1 MKHQNMPQD
10 KHDEFEKFVASRANM
25 TEEEQ
30 KLEAGLLIERIDSIN
45 TNKAYGKVQNRM
57 NIKALETRWIQN
69 LQKYAAI
76 LILPLFLAL
85 SYSIYLNFTPKK
97 QETVSYE
104 LTCPIGIR
112 TQAVLPDGTKVWL
125 NAKSSIKYQLPFV
138 QHERN
143 IKLSGEAFFEV
154 TKNQKSP
161 FIIESQNSF
170 VKVLGTKFNVR
181 SYPEDEEIAVA
192 LEEGSVDF
200 TATNS
205 ENKTIQ
211 SVLKPNEYLVYT
223 KADKSLSVTSENI
236 GKFISWRQ
244 NRMVLDETPIRDV
257 AVLLSRWYGVQVEV
271 VDQEILN
278 YKFTTTFENESLS
291 QVLELLEIS
300 SPVRIKYVPVK
311 SDSGTEG
318 NLSAKVYFY
327 KK

>member
-1 MKHQNMPQD
+1 MKHENTPQN
-10 KHDEFEKFVASRANM
+10 KHDEFEKFVASRGNM
-25 TEEEQ
+25 TVEEQ
-30 KLEAGLLIERIDSIN
+30 NLEAGLLIERLDTIN
-45 TNKAYGKVQNRM
+45 TDKAYIKVQNRM
-57 NIKALETRWIQN
+57 GIRVIHTKWIQN

-85 SYSIYLNFTPKK
+85 SYSIYLNFTHKK
-97 QETVSYE
+97 QESVGYE

-138 QHERN
+138 QNERN

-154 TKNQKSP
+154 TKNAKSP

-192 LEEGSVDF
+192 LQEGSVDF
-200 TATNS
+200 RTTNS

-211 SVLKPNEYLVYT
+211 SVLNPNEYLVYT
-223 KADKSLSVTSENI
+223 KAEKSLSVTNEDI
-236 GKFISWRQ
+236 DKFISWRQ

-311 SDSGTEG
+311 SDSGAEG

>member
-1 MKHQNMPQD
+1 MKHENTPPN
-10 KHDEFEKFVASRANM
+10 KHDEFEKFVASRGNM
-25 TEEEQ
+25 TVEEQ
-30 KLEAGLLIERIDSIN
+30 NLEAGLLIERIDSIN
-45 TNKAYGKVQNRM
+45 TNKAYVKVQNRM
-57 NIKALETRWIQN
+57 GVKVLEARWIQD
-69 LQKYAAI
+69 LKKYAAI

-85 SYSIYLNFTPKK
+85 SYSIYLNFAPKK

-138 QHERN
+138 QNERN

-154 TKNQKSP
+154 TKNQESP

-200 TATNS
+200 KTTNS

-244 NRMVLDETPIRDV
+244 NRLVLDETPIREV

-311 SDSGTEG
+311 SDSGAEG

>member
-1 MKHQNMPQD
+1 MKHENTPQN
-10 KHDEFEKFVASRANM
+10 KHEEFEKFVASRGKM
-25 TEEEQ
+25 TVEEQ
-30 KLEAGLLIERIDSIN
+30 NLEAGLLIERIDSIN
-45 TNKAYGKVQNRM
+45 TDRAFKKVHRLIDGRVVSISWTQQFR
-57 NIKALETRWIQN
+57 
-69 LQKYAAI
+69 KYAAI
-76 LILPLFLAL
+76 LIVPLFLAL
-85 SYSIYLNFTPKK
+85 SYSVYLNFSPAKNDSVT
-97 QETVSYE
+97 YE
-104 LTCPIGIR
+104 LTCPVGIR

-138 QHERN
+138 QKERN

-170 VKVLGTKFNVR
+170 VKVLGTKFNVK
-181 SYPEDEEIAVA
+181 SYPEDDEIAVA
-192 LEEGSVDF
+192 LQEGSVDF
-200 TATNS
+200 KTINS

-211 SVLKPNEYLVYT
+211 SILKPSEYLVYKKT
-223 KADKSLSVTSENI
+223 DKSLSVSNKNI
-236 GKFISWRQ
+236 ERFTSWRQ
-244 NRMVLDETPIRDV
+244 NRLTLDETPINEV
-257 AVLLSRWYGVQVEV
+257 AVLLERWYGIQVEI
-271 VDQEILN
+271 VDKELMN

-311 SDSGTEG
+311 SGSEADG

>member
-1 MKHQNMPQD
+1 M
-10 KHDEFEKFVASRANM
+10 HDEFEKFVASRGNM
-25 TEEEQ
+25 TVEEQ
-30 KLEAGLLIERIDSIN
+30 HLEAGLLIEHLDAINID
-45 TNKAYGKVQNRM
+45 KAYVKVQNRM
-57 NIKALETRWIQN
+57 DIKVLDSRWIQN
-69 LQKYAAI
+69 LRKYAAI

-85 SYSIYLNFTPKK
+85 SYSLYINFTPKK

-125 NAKSSIKYQLPFV
+125 NAMSSIKYQIPFV
-138 QHERN
+138 QNERN

-154 TKNQKSP
+154 TKNPESP

-181 SYPEDEEIAVA
+181 SYTEDEEIAVA
-192 LEEGSVDF
+192 LQEGSVDF
-200 TATNS
+200 KTTNS

-211 SVLKPNEYLVYT
+211 SILKPNEYLVYT
-223 KADKSLSVTSENI
+223 KADKSLTVTSENI

-257 AVLLSRWYGVQVEV
+257 AVLLSRWYGIQVEV

-311 SDSGTEG
+311 SDSGTKE

>member
-1 MKHQNMPQD
+1 MPD
-10 KHDEFEKFVASRANM
+10 NKHDEFEKFVVSRENM
-25 TEEEQ
+25 TEEDQ
-30 KLEAGLLIERIDSIN
+30 KLEAALLIDRINMIN
-45 TNKAYGKVQNRM
+45 TDYAYEKVQNQ
-57 NIKALETRWIQN
+57 ISVKVLDSSWILN
-69 LQKYAAI
+69 LRKYAAI

-85 SYSIYLNFTPKK
+85 SYSLYLNFIPKN
-97 QETVSYE
+97 QDTVSYE

-112 TQAVLPDGTKVWL
+112 TQAILPDGTKVWL
-125 NAKSSIKYQLPFV
+125 NANSSIKYQLPFV
-138 QHERN
+138 QKERN

-154 TKNQKSP
+154 TKNQESP

-170 VKVLGTKFNVR
+170 VKVLGTKFNIK
-181 SYPEDEEIAVA
+181 SYPEDNEIAVA
-192 LEEGSVDF
+192 LQEGSVDF
-200 TATNS
+200 KTTNN
-205 ENKTIQ
+205 ENKTIE
-211 SVLKPNEYLVYT
+211 SILKPNEYLVYT
-223 KADKSLSVTSENI
+223 KANKSLSVTSENI
-236 GKFISWRQ
+236 SKFISWRQ
-244 NRMVLDETPIRDV
+244 NRMILDETPIRDV

-271 VDQEILN
+271 IDQEILN

>member
-1 MKHQNMPQD
+1 MKHENLPPN
-10 KHDEFEKFVASRANM
+10 KHGEFEKFVASRGNM

-30 KLEAGLLIERIDSIN
+30 NLEAGLLIERIDSIN
-45 TNKAYGKVQNRM
+45 TDKAYIKVQNQ
-57 NIKALETRWIQN
+57 ISVKVLDSSWILN
-69 LQKYAAI
+69 LRKYAAV

-97 QETVSYE
+97 QETVTYE

-138 QHERN
+138 QNERN

-161 FIIESQNSF
+161 FVIESQNSF

-192 LEEGSVDF
+192 LQEGSVDF
-200 TATNS
+200 KTTNS
-205 ENKTIQ
+205 ENKTIKTI
-211 SVLKPNEYLVYT
+211 LKPNEYLVYT

-244 NRMVLDETPIRDV
+244 NRMVLDETPIREV

-271 VDQEILN
+271 VDLEILN

-311 SDSGTEG
+311 SDSGTEE
-318 NLSAKVYFY
+318 NSSAKVYFY